1 MMEYL
6 AMKLKFLTT
15 AALLSTTSLS
25 VICDTLAPLQAKAE
39 NIQHTQQLLSTKQC
53 PQCELSGAGLVL
65 ADLAGTNLSGADLSR
80 ANLSRANLIGADL
93 SGANLTG
100 ASLHGANLSGANL
113 SGATLNSTDLRDA
126 ILNDAKLFGT
136 TLSTSYI
143 QGTMG
148 IPQYAGTPEDFYAWG
163 VVESQRGNYRAAIT
177 NYNQA
182 LSIKTDFA
190 AAFLARSVSRLNLG
204 DYKGASQDA
213 QVAATLFSVQQN
225 SLGYQT
231 AQNVV
236 KGIEIVQNPPK
247 ARSRGPS
254 IGDFFISVG
263 SVLLQ
268 MVSFF

>member
-1 MMEYL
+1 
-6 AMKLKFLTT
+6 MKLKILTT
-15 AALLSTTSLS
+15 AALITTTTTLS
-25 VICDTLAPLQAKAE
+25 VLGDTLVALQAKAE
-39 NIQHTQQLLSTKQC
+39 NLQHTQQLLSTKQC
-53 PQCELSGAGLVL
+53 LQCELTGAGLVL
-65 ADLAGTNLSGADLSR
+65 ADLAGANLSGADLSR

-113 SGATLNSTDLRDA
+113 SGAILNSTDLREA
-126 ILNDAKLFGT
+126 ILSDAKLFGT
-136 TLSTSYI
+136 TLRTSYI
-143 QGTMG
+143 QGTIG

-163 VVESQRGNYRAAIT
+163 VVESQRGNYKAAIA

-190 AAFLARSVSRLNLG
+190 AAFLARSVSRFNLG
-204 DYKGASQDA
+204 DYRGATQDA

-225 SLGYQT
+225 PLGYQT

-254 IGDFFISVG
+254 IGDFFVSVG

-268 MVSFF
+268 LVSFF

>member
-1 MMEYL
+1 
-6 AMKLKFLTT
+6 MKLKILTT
-15 AALLSTTSLS
+15 AVLLTTTSLS
-25 VICDTLAPLQAKAE
+25 VIVDTLAPIPAKAE
-39 NIQHTQQLLSTKQC
+39 NLQHAQQLLATKQC
-53 PQCELSGAGLVL
+53 AQCELSGAGLVL
-65 ADLAGTNLSGADLSR
+65 ADLAGANLSGADLSR

-100 ASLHGANLSGANL
+100 ASLNGANLSGANL

-126 ILNDAKLFGT
+126 VLSDAKLFGT
-136 TLSTSYI
+136 SLRTSYI

-163 VVESQRGNYRAAIT
+163 VVESQRGNYKAAIA

-182 LSIKTDFA
+182 LTLKSDFA
-190 AAFLARSVSRLNLG
+190 PAFLARSVSRFNLS
-204 DYKGASQDA
+204 DYRGATQDA

-231 AQNVV
+231 AQNVI
-236 KGIEIVQNPPK
+236 KGVEIVQNPPK

-268 MVSFF
+268 LVPFF